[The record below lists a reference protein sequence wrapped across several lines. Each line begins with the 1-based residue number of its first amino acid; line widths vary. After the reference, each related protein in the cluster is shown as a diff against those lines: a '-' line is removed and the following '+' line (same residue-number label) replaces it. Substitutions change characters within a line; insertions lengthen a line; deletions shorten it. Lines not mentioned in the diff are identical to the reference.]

1 MISDY
6 ELRVE
11 ASLGKIKTVRI
22 HELEEVVQLITEQP
36 FDPNIQRN
44 RSPFFYRGLSN
55 SSYCLQTSL
64 QRNCGDK
71 RRQLEACMLRNFAK
85 YAMETE
91 HGPRISTSDWNKLII
106 GQHHGLPTRLMD
118 WSYSPLVALHFALSE
133 ANPAEYDNHDCTVW
147 KIDCNEINKAL
158 SPKYTCR
165 LGKPGEGAYLF
176 TVDMLADVSLD
187 EYDDDMKKNGAF
199 LLLEPPSID
208 QRIVNQYSYFTVI
221 PTYMDC
227 VEEYI
232 SEKLPNTVRYVI
244 DKTIRWRI
252 RDMLDQMNI
261 NERILLPGLDG
272 LAAWLKRYY
281 YVKK

>member
-1 MISDY
+1 MKTDY

-11 ASLGKIKTVRI
+11 ASLRTIKTVEI
-22 HELEEVVQLITEQP
+22 HDLKEVYQLISDQP
-36 FDPNIQRN
+36 FDPGIKRN
-44 RSPFFYRGLSN
+44 RSPFFYRGLPN
-55 SSYCLQTSL
+55 STYTLQTSL

-71 RRQLEACMLRNFAK
+71 RKQLEMCMLRNFAK

-91 HGPRISTSDWNKLII
+91 HGARISLSDWNKLIV

-133 ANPAEYDNHDCTVW
+133 TNPGEYDNHDCTVW
-147 KIDCNEINKAL
+147 KIDCNEVNNAL
-158 SPKYTCR
+158 PPKYIEK
-165 LGKPGEGAYLF
+165 LNEPGKEAYLF
-176 TVDMLADVSLD
+176 TVDMLSEISLD
-187 EYDDDMKKNGAF
+187 EYDEDKAF

-221 PTYMDC
+221 PSGMDC
-227 VEEYI
+227 VEEYLAD
-232 SEKLPNTVRYVI
+232 KLPHTVRYVI
-244 DKTIRWRI
+244 DKKIRWRI

-261 NERILLPGLDG
+261 NERILSPGLDG